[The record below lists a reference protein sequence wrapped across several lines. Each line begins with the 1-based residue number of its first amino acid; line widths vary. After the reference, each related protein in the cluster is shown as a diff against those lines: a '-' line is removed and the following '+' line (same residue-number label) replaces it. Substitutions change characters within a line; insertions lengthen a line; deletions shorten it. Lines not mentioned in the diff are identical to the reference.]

1 MSCALVRKLGA
12 FVDLTDAEISA
23 LEKASSRPQRIEAR
37 ADVIREGDV
46 PTDVHLVTSGLACRY
61 KLLDDGR
68 RQIVAYLIP
77 GDFCDFNVLILT
89 RMDHSIAAISP
100 IQMVW
105 LSHDQMKELLGH
117 AGIVRAMWLAT
128 LVDEATL
135 REWITNLGQRSA
147 EHRLAHLF
155 CELYLRMKIV
165 GLVDGNEFE
174 LPVTQAELGDTL
186 GLSTVHVNRSLQSLR
201 AAQLVSF
208 KDRRLVIEDM
218 AGLKRLSGF
227 RDNYLHLRADEAR

>member
-1 MSCALVRKLGA
+1 MSCALVKKLGA
-12 FVDLTDAEISA
+12 FVDLTGAEVSA
-23 LEKASSRPQRIEAR
+23 LEKASSRPRRLEAR

-61 KLLDDGR
+61 KLLADGR

-77 GDFCDFNVLILT
+77 GDFCDFNVFILA
-89 RMDHSIAAISP
+89 RMDHSIAAISAV
-100 IQMVW
+100 QMVW
-105 LSHDQMKELLGH
+105 LPFEQMTELLGH

-135 REWITNLGQRSA
+135 REWITNLGQRNA

-174 LPVTQAELGDTL
+174 LPVTQTELGDTL
-186 GLSTVHVNRSLQSLR
+186 GLSTVHVNRSLQLLR
-201 AAQLVSF
+201 AAQLVRF
-208 KDRRLVIEDM
+208 KDKRLVIQDM
-218 AGLKRLSGF
+218 VGLKRMSGF
-227 RDNYLHLRADEAR
+227 RDNYLHLRVA